1 MNILADILYK
11 VRITQLIGPTDIE
24 VGSICIDSRQAASG
38 SLFIAIKGTIS
49 DGHTF
54 IDKAIELGATA
65 IVCEAIPENQ
75 VSGIT
80 YVETSNSS
88 EASGLMA
95 SNFYG
100 EPSANIKL
108 VGITG
113 TNGKTT
119 TATLLFNLVRGLGE
133 TCGLISTVVNK
144 INDEEIIATHTTPDP
159 ISLNKLLAEM
169 VEAGCAYC
177 FMEVS
182 SHAIHQNRIAGIQFT
197 GAVFTNITH
206 DHLDYHETFKAY
218 IQAKKGLFDS
228 LSANAFAVVN
238 ADDKNHGVMVQ
249 NSKAKVKTYALRT
262 MADYTAKILE
272 NQFSGLHLR
281 INNMDLYS
289 KLIGGFNAY
298 NLLTTWAVACE
309 LGFDQ
314 LDTLTVLSAQES
326 VVGRF
331 QYLRSSSNITAV
343 IDYAHTPDALKNVL
357 ATIKD
362 IRTGNENVIT
372 VVGCGGN
379 RDKEKRP
386 IMAQIASDY
395 SDKVILTSDNPRLE
409 NPETIILEMKA
420 GLNPV
425 QMSKSLSLT
434 DRREAIKVACSL
446 AHSGDII
453 LIAGKGHETYQ
464 DIEGVKYPFD
474 DTAVVGETFKMLN
487 K

>member
-1 MNILADILYK
+1 MNILSDILYK
-11 VRITQLIGPTDIE
+11 VRITQLVGPTDIGIE
-24 VGSICIDSRQAASG
+24 SICIDSRQAAPG

-49 DGHTF
+49 DGHNF
-54 IDKAIELGATA
+54 IEKAIELGATA
-65 IVCEAIPENQ
+65 IVCETLPQNQ
-75 VSGIT
+75 ITGIT

-88 EASGLMA
+88 EASGLVA

-133 TCGLISTVVNK
+133 SCGLISTVVNK
-144 INDEEIIATHTTPDP
+144 INDVDIVATHTTPDP

-169 VEAGCAYC
+169 VEAGCTYC

-249 NSKAKVKTYALRT
+249 NCKAKVKTYALRT
-262 MADYTAKILE
+262 MANYSAKILE

-357 ATIKD
+357 STIKD
-362 IRTGNENVIT
+362 IRTGNESVIT

-386 IMAQIASDY
+386 VMAQIASDY

-409 NPETIILEMKA
+409 NPETIIHEMKA

-464 DIEGVKYPFD
+464 DIEGVKHPFD

>member
-11 VRITQLIGPTDIE
+11 VRITELSGPTDIE
-24 VGSICIDSRQAASG
+24 INSICIDSRLVAPN
-38 SLFIAIKGTIS
+38 SLFIAIKGTQS
-49 DGHTF
+49 DGHMF
-54 IDKAIELGATA
+54 IDKAIEQGATA
-65 IVCEAIPENQ
+65 IICEALPATKRDN
-75 VSGIT
+75 IT
-80 YVETSNSS
+80 YIVTGNSS
-88 EASGLMA
+88 EASGFVA
-95 SNFYG
+95 SNYYG
-100 EPSANIKL
+100 EPSANLKL

-119 TATLLFNLVRGLGE
+119 TATLLFNLVRGLGAS
-133 TCGLISTVVNK
+133 CGLISTVVNK
-144 INDEEIIATHTTPDP
+144 INDQDIISTHTTPDP

-169 VEAGCAYC
+169 VEAGCEYC

-182 SHAIHQNRIAGIQFT
+182 SHAIHQNRIAGIQFE

-218 IQAKKGLFDS
+218 IEAKKGLFDG
-228 LSANAFAVVN
+228 LSASAFALIN

-249 NSKAKVKTYALRT
+249 NCNAKVKTYALRT
-262 MADYTAKILE
+262 MADYTAKVLE

-281 INNMDLYS
+281 ISNMDLYS
-289 KLIGGFNAY
+289 KLVGGFNAY
-298 NLLTTWAVACE
+298 NLLTTWAVARE
-309 LGFDQ
+309 LGFEE
-314 LDTLTVLSAQES
+314 LETLTELSAQES

-331 QYLRSSSNITAV
+331 QYLRSSTNITAV

-357 ATIKD
+357 STIKY
-362 IRTGNENVIT
+362 IRTGNETVIT
-372 VVGCGGN
+372 IVGCGGN

-386 IMAQIASDY
+386 IMAQIASEY

-409 NPETIILEMKA
+409 NPETILLDMKA
-420 GLNPV
+420 GLDPV
-425 QMSKSLSLT
+425 QLSKSLSMA

-446 AHSGDII
+446 ANTGDII

-464 DIEGVKYPFD
+464 DIEGTKHPFD